1 MDLVIGA
8 ITVLAIAAA
17 LFFLF
22 KKIFVKKQQ
31 NTTTDK
37 MASDEVLNKEV
48 SRFDTKTGGE
58 KGTGPEGVHREKSDD
73 NKEIK

>member
-8 ITVLAIAAA
+8 VTILAIAAA

-48 SRFDTKTGGE
+48 SHFDTKTGGE
-58 KGTGPEGVHREKSDD
+58 KGTGPEGVHREKSDGD
-73 NKEIK
+73 KEIK